1 MFAGFVVKR
10 CWPLCTAVALLS
22 HCQPAIA
29 ADDPAVAAPMRATR
43 LPKPPVIDGILD
55 DEAWTGAPL
64 PAGTWLSYNP
74 LHGDQIPQQ
83 TTVWVGYDADA
94 LYFAFRC
101 DDPEPGGIK
110 TSITRRDNIWGD
122 DWVGLSLD
130 ALGTGQVSY
139 HLMVNPSG
147 IQLDMINTIAGNE
160 DTSPDWIWQSAG
172 RVNERGYA
180 VEIRLPLQSIRFKGG
195 ADVNMGILFWR
206 RVSRV
211 GVSVAWPALEPGKWV
226 FEKHAKLAFADLQ
239 ARPTREVIPSATYS
253 RSQERATPSSW
264 SGADNDGDVGLSA
277 KWGLT
282 STVTLDATVNPDFS
296 QVESDA
302 FQVEVNQRFPV
313 YFSEKRPFFMEGAGI
328 FNLAGNGQGDA
339 SMLFAVNT
347 RNIVDPIFGAKLTG
361 SAGRVTFGALTAV
374 DQSPGRTEDPDD
386 PLSGK
391 EKFFQVA
398 RAQMSL
404 KPGSYA
410 GAIATFTT
418 LAGRTNAVA
427 GGDVSLKFKGSH
439 QISGFALGSTT
450 DEPEQTDRASGAAMQ
465 ANYSFSSRRVNLSTQ
480 LEHYDRAF
488 AMDTAFLNRTGVTDA
503 WMYVDYNFYPD
514 KDRHSWIRRV
524 VPFTFLQGGRDR
536 VQGGDEYVSVT
547 GARLSL
553 TRQGFFRADV
563 LVSQEPWQGRE
574 FEKLRWRM
582 FGNVQLFR
590 WLRPYGRVEWGDAVY
605 YDEIDPFLGTSVNAG
620 LGALFQP
627 NGRFS
632 EDVEFTRSQFDR
644 PTTGESPSPSAPPGR
659 VYTVNIVNTRTTFQF
674 SREFALRAIVQYE
687 SQRHRVLTDFLGS
700 YEPRPGTVV
709 YAGYGSLYEKR
720 DYQNQEWVQG
730 EGNYLTTRRGLFL
743 KASYLYRF

>member
-1 MFAGFVVKR
+1 V
-10 CWPLCTAVALLS
+10 AVAMLS
-22 HCQPAIA
+22 QCHPAIA
-29 ADDPAVAAPMRATR
+29 AEDPAVAAPMRATR
-43 LPKPPVIDGILD
+43 LAKPPVVDGILD

-74 LHGDQIPQQ
+74 LHGDQIAQQ

-101 DDPEPGGIK
+101 DDPDPAGIK
-110 TSITRRDNIWGD
+110 TSITRRDNIWSD

-147 IQLDMINTIAGNE
+147 IQLDMINTIAGYE
-160 DTSPDWIWQSAG
+160 DTSPDWIWESAG
-172 RVNERGYA
+172 RVNDRGYA
-180 VEIRLPLQSIRFKGG
+180 VEIRVPLQTIRFKGG

-206 RVSRV
+206 RVSRT

-226 FEKHAKLAFADLQ
+226 FEKHAKLAFTDLQ
-239 ARPTREVIPSATYS
+239 ARPTREFIPSATYS
-253 RSQERATPSSW
+253 YAQDRETPSDW
-264 SGADNDGDVGLSA
+264 GIDNTGDLGLSA

-282 STVTLDATVNPDFS
+282 STITLDATVNPDFS

-313 YFSEKRPFFMEGAGI
+313 YFSEKRPFFMEGAGM

-339 SMLFAVNT
+339 SMLYAVNT

-361 SAGRVTFGALTAV
+361 SAGRVTFGTLTAI
-374 DQSPGRTEDPDD
+374 DQAPGRTDD
-386 PLSGK
+386 PADPLAGK

-410 GAIATFTT
+410 GALATFTN

-439 QISGFALGSTT
+439 QIGGFALASTT
-450 DEPEQTDRASGAAMQ
+450 DDPEKTDRSSGAAMQ
-465 ANYSFSSRRVNLSTQ
+465 ANYSFNSRRVNLSTQ
-480 LEHYDRAF
+480 FEHYDQLF
-488 AMDTAFLNRTGVTDA
+488 VMDTAFLNRTGVTGS
-503 WMYVDYNFYPD
+503 WVYVDYNFYPD
-514 KDRHSWIRRV
+514 KDKHSWIRRI

-547 GARLSL
+547 GARLSFS
-553 TRQGFFRADV
+553 RQGFFRADV
-563 LVSQEPWQGRE
+563 LFSQEPWQGRE
-574 FEKLRWRM
+574 FEGVRGRL
-582 FGNVQLFR
+582 FGNIQLFR
-590 WLRPYGRVEWGDAVY
+590 WLRPYGNINFGDAVY
-605 YDEIDPFLGTSVNAG
+605 YDEIDPFLGKSVNVSA
-620 LGALFQP
+620 GALFQP

-632 EDVEFTRSQFDR
+632 EDIEYTHIAFDR
-644 PTTGESPSPSAPPGR
+644 PTTDER

-674 SREFALRAIVQYE
+674 SKEFAIRAIVQYD
-687 SQRHRVLTDFLGS
+687 SQQRRVLTDFLGS
-700 YEPRPGTVV
+700 YELRPGTVV
-709 YAGYGSLYEKR
+709 YAGYGSLYEKQA
-720 DYQNQEWVQG
+720 YQNDEWVDGQ
-730 EGNYLTTRRGLFL
+730 GNYLTTRRGLFL

>member
-1 MFAGFVVKR
+1 M
-10 CWPLCTAVALLS
+10 AVALLS
-22 HCQPAIA
+22 HCHPAIA
-29 ADDPAVAAPMRATR
+29 AEDPAVAAPMRATR
-43 LPKPPVIDGILD
+43 LAKPPVVDGILD

-74 LHGDQIPQQ
+74 LHGDQIAQQ

-101 DDPEPGGIK
+101 DDPDPGGIK
-110 TSITRRDNIWGD
+110 TSITRRDNIWSD

-147 IQLDMINTIAGNE
+147 IQLDMINTIAGYE
-160 DTSPDWIWQSAG
+160 DTSPDWIWESAG
-172 RVNERGYA
+172 RVNDRGYA
-180 VEIRLPLQSIRFKGG
+180 VEIRVPLQTIRFKGG

-206 RVSRV
+206 RVSRT

-226 FEKHAKLAFADLQ
+226 FEKHAKLAFTDLQ
-239 ARPTREVIPSATYS
+239 ARPTREFIPSATYS
-253 RSQERATPSSW
+253 YAQDRETPSDW
-264 SGADNDGDVGLSA
+264 GIDNTGDLGLSA

-282 STVTLDATVNPDFS
+282 STITLDATVNPDFS

-313 YFSEKRPFFMEGAGI
+313 YFSEKRPFFMEGAGM

-339 SMLFAVNT
+339 SMLYAVNT

-361 SAGRVTFGALTAV
+361 SAGRVTFGTLTAI
-374 DQSPGRTEDPDD
+374 DQAPGRTDDPDD

-410 GAIATFTT
+410 GALATFTN

-439 QISGFALGSTT
+439 QIGGFALASTT
-450 DEPEQTDRASGAAMQ
+450 DDPEKTDRSSGAAMQ
-465 ANYSFSSRRVNLSTQ
+465 ANYSFNSRRVNLSTQ
-480 LEHYDRAF
+480 FEHYDQLF
-488 AMDTAFLNRTGVTDA
+488 VMDTAFLNRTGVTGS
-503 WMYVDYNFYPD
+503 WVYVDYNFYPD
-514 KDRHSWIRRV
+514 KDKHSWIRRI

-547 GARLSL
+547 GARLSFS
-553 TRQGFFRADV
+553 RQGFFRADV
-563 LVSQEPWQGRE
+563 LFSQEPWQGRE
-574 FEKLRWRM
+574 FEGVRGRM
-582 FGNVQLFR
+582 FGNIQLFR
-590 WLRPYGRVEWGDAVY
+590 WLRPYGNINFGDAVY
-605 YDEIDPFLGTSVNAG
+605 YDEIDPFLGKSVNVSA
-620 LGALFQP
+620 GALFQP

-632 EDVEFTRSQFDR
+632 EDIEYTHIAFDR
-644 PTTGESPSPSAPPGR
+644 PTTDER

-674 SREFALRAIVQYE
+674 SKEFAIRAIVQYD
-687 SQRHRVLTDFLGS
+687 SQQRRVLTDFLGS
-700 YEPRPGTVV
+700 YELRPGTVV

-720 DYQNQEWVQG
+720 DYQNDEWVEGQ
-730 EGNYLTTRRGLFL
+730 GNYLTTRRGLFL

>member
-1 MFAGFVVKR
+1 M
-10 CWPLCTAVALLS
+10 
-22 HCQPAIA
+22 
-29 ADDPAVAAPMRATR
+29 
-43 LPKPPVIDGILD
+43 
-55 DEAWTGAPL
+55 
-64 PAGTWLSYNP
+64 
-74 LHGDQIPQQ
+74 
-83 TTVWVGYDADA
+83 
-94 LYFAFRC
+94 
-101 DDPEPGGIK
+101 
-110 TSITRRDNIWGD
+110 
-122 DWVGLSLD
+122 
-130 ALGTGQVSY
+130 
-139 HLMVNPSG
+139 
-147 IQLDMINTIAGNE
+147 
-160 DTSPDWIWQSAG
+160 
-172 RVNERGYA
+172 
-180 VEIRLPLQSIRFKGG
+180 EIRLPLQTIRFKGG
-195 ADVNMGILFWR
+195 ANVNMGILFWR

-264 SGADNDGDVGLSA
+264 GGADNDGDIGLGA

-339 SMLFAVNT
+339 SMLYAVNT

-374 DQSPGRTEDPDD
+374 DQSPGRTEDPND
-386 PLSGK
+386 PLAGK
-391 EKFFQVA
+391 EKFFQVG

-410 GAIATFTT
+410 GAIAAFTN

-439 QISGFALGSTT
+439 QISGFALASTT

-488 AMDTAFLNRTGVTDA
+488 TMDTAFLNRTGVTDA
-503 WMYVDYNFYPD
+503 WMYIDYNFYPD
-514 KDRHSWIRRV
+514 KDRHSWIRRI

-536 VQGGDEYVSVT
+536 VQGGEEYVSVT
-547 GARLSL
+547 GARLSF

-563 LVSQEPWQGRE
+563 LVVARAMARPRVREIALADVWQRAVVPLAASVRPRGMGRCGLLRRDRSVPWGRRCTQRSAPSFSQTDGSPKTWSFRA
-574 FEKLRWRM
+574 LSSIDRRAA
-582 FGNVQLFR
+582 R
-590 WLRPYGRVEWGDAVY
+590 WLRVRCQ
-605 YDEIDPFLGTSVNAG
+605 
-620 LGALFQP
+620 GACTP
-627 NGRFS
+627 
-632 EDVEFTRSQFDR
+632 
-644 PTTGESPSPSAPPGR
+644 
-659 VYTVNIVNTRTTFQF
+659 
-674 SREFALRAIVQYE
+674 
-687 SQRHRVLTDFLGS
+687 
-700 YEPRPGTVV
+700 
-709 YAGYGSLYEKR
+709 
-720 DYQNQEWVQG
+720 
-730 EGNYLTTRRGLFL
+730 
-743 KASYLYRF
+743 

>member
-1 MFAGFVVKR
+1 VNVVRILVKR
-10 CWPLCTAVALLS
+10 FWPLCTAVALLS
-22 HCQPAIA
+22 HCHPAIA
-29 ADDPAVAAPMRATR
+29 AEDPAAAAPMRATR
-43 LPKPPVIDGILD
+43 LSKPPVVDGILD

-74 LHGDQIPQQ
+74 LHGDKIAQQ

-101 DDPEPGGIK
+101 DDPDPGGIK
-110 TSITRRDNIWGD
+110 TSITRRDNIWSD

-160 DTSPDWIWQSAG
+160 DTSPDWIWESAG

-180 VEIRLPLQSIRFKGG
+180 VEIRLPLQTIRFKGG

-206 RVSRV
+206 RVSRI

-226 FEKHAKLAFADLQ
+226 FEKHAKLAFSDLQ

-253 RSQERATPSSW
+253 RTQDRETPTNW
-264 SGADNDGDVGLSA
+264 GVDNTGDLGLSA

-282 STVTLDATVNPDFS
+282 STITLDATVNPDFS

-313 YFSEKRPFFMEGAGI
+313 YFSEKRPFFMEGAGM

-339 SMLFAVNT
+339 SMLYAVNT

-361 SAGRVTFGALTAV
+361 SVGRVTFGTLTAV
-374 DQSPGRTEDPDD
+374 DQDPGNTDDPEDP
-386 PLSGK
+386 LTGK
-391 EKFFQVA
+391 DKFFQIA

-410 GAIATFTT
+410 GALATFTN

-439 QISGFALGSTT
+439 QVTGFALASTT
-450 DEPEQTDRASGAAMQ
+450 DDPEETDRSSGLAAQ
-465 ANYSFSSRRVNLSTQ
+465 ANYSFNSRRVNLSAQ
-480 LEHYDRAF
+480 FEHYDRLF
-488 AMDTAFLNRTGVTDA
+488 AMDTAFLNRTGVTGS
-503 WMYVDYNFYPD
+503 WVYVDYNFYPD
-514 KDRHSWIRRV
+514 KDKHSWIRRI
-524 VPFTFLQGGRDR
+524 VPFTFFQGGRDR

-547 GARLSL
+547 GARLSF
-553 TRQGFFRADV
+553 TRQGFFRADM
-563 LVSQEPWQGRE
+563 LFSQEPWQGRE
-574 FEKLRWRM
+574 FEGKRVRM

-590 WLRPYGRVEWGDAVY
+590 WLRPYSNINWGDAIY
-605 YDEIDPFLGTSVNAG
+605 YDEIDPFLGKSVNISA
-620 LGALFQP
+620 GALFQP

-632 EDVEFTRSQFDR
+632 EDVEYTHIAFDR
-644 PTTGESPSPSAPPGR
+644 PSTGER

-674 SREFALRAIVQYE
+674 SKEFALRAIVQYD
-687 SQRHRVLTDFLGS
+687 SQQTRVLTDFLGS
-700 YEPRPGTVV
+700 YELRPGTVV

-720 DYQNQEWVQG
+720 DYQNDAWLEGQ
-730 EGNYLTTRRGLFL
+730 GNYLTTRRGLFL

>member
-1 MFAGFVVKR
+1 
-10 CWPLCTAVALLS
+10 
-22 HCQPAIA
+22 
-29 ADDPAVAAPMRATR
+29 MRATR
-43 LPKPPVIDGILD
+43 LAKPPVVDGILD

-74 LHGDQIPQQ
+74 LHGDQIAQQ

-101 DDPEPGGIK
+101 DDPDPAGIK
-110 TSITRRDNIWGD
+110 TSITRRDNIWSD

-160 DTSPDWIWQSAG
+160 DTSPDWIWESAG
-172 RVNERGYA
+172 RVNDRGYA
-180 VEIRLPLQSIRFKGG
+180 VEIRVPLQTIRFKGG

-206 RVSRV
+206 RVSRT

-226 FEKHAKLAFADLQ
+226 FEKHAKLAFTDLQ
-239 ARPTREVIPSATYS
+239 ARPTREFIPSATYS
-253 RSQERATPSSW
+253 YAQDRETPSDW
-264 SGADNDGDVGLSA
+264 GIDNTGDLGLSA

-282 STVTLDATVNPDFS
+282 STITLDATVNPDFS

-313 YFSEKRPFFMEGAGI
+313 YFSEKRPFFMEGAGM

-339 SMLFAVNT
+339 SMLYAVNT

-361 SAGRVTFGALTAV
+361 SAGRVTFGTLTAV
-374 DQSPGRTEDPDD
+374 DQAPGRTDDPDD

-391 EKFFQVA
+391 EKFFQIA

-410 GAIATFTT
+410 GALATFTN

-427 GGDVSLKFKGSH
+427 GGDISLKFKGSH
-439 QISGFALGSTT
+439 QISGFALASTT
-450 DEPEQTDRASGAAMQ
+450 DDPEKTDRSSGAALQ
-465 ANYSFSSRRVNLSTQ
+465 ANYSFNSRRVNLSTQ
-480 LEHYDRAF
+480 FEHYDQLF
-488 AMDTAFLNRTGVTDA
+488 AMDTAFLNRTGVTGS
-503 WMYVDYNFYPD
+503 WVYVDYNFYPD
-514 KDRHSWIRRV
+514 KDKHSWIRRI

-536 VQGGDEYVSVT
+536 VQGGDEYISVT
-547 GARLSL
+547 GARLSFS
-553 TRQGFFRADV
+553 RQGFFRADV
-563 LVSQEPWQGRE
+563 LFSQEPWQGRE
-574 FEKLRWRM
+574 FEGVRGRM
-582 FGNVQLFR
+582 FGNIQLFR
-590 WLRPYGRVEWGDAVY
+590 WLRPYGNINFGDAVY
-605 YDEIDPFLGTSVNAG
+605 YDEIDPFLGKSVNVSA
-620 LGALFQP
+620 GALFQP

-632 EDVEFTRSQFDR
+632 EDVEYTHIAFDR
-644 PTTGESPSPSAPPGR
+644 PTTDER

-674 SREFALRAIVQYE
+674 SKEFAIRAIVQYD
-687 SQRHRVLTDFLGS
+687 SQQNRVLTDFLGS
-700 YEPRPGTVV
+700 YELRPGTVV

-720 DYQNQEWVQG
+720 DYQNDEWVDGQ
-730 EGNYLTTRRGLFL
+730 GNYLTTRRGLFL

>member
-1 MFAGFVVKR
+1 
-10 CWPLCTAVALLS
+10 
-22 HCQPAIA
+22 
-29 ADDPAVAAPMRATR
+29 MRATR
-43 LPKPPVIDGILD
+43 LAKPPVVDGVLD

-64 PAGTWLSYNP
+64 PSGTWLSYNP
-74 LHGDQIPQQ
+74 LHGDQIAQQ

-101 DDPEPGGIK
+101 DDPDPAGIK
-110 TSITRRDNIWGD
+110 TSITRRDNIWSD

-160 DTSPDWIWQSAG
+160 DTSPDWIWESAG
-172 RVNERGYA
+172 RVTERGYA
-180 VEIRLPLQSIRFKGG
+180 VEIRLPLQTIRFKGG
-195 ADVNMGILFWR
+195 TDVNMGILFWR
-206 RVSRV
+206 RVSRS

-226 FEKHAKLAFADLQ
+226 FEKHAKLAFTDLQ
-239 ARPTREVIPSATYS
+239 ARPTREFIPSATYS
-253 RSQERATPSSW
+253 YAQDRETPSDW
-264 SGADNDGDVGLSA
+264 GIDNTGDLGLSA

-282 STVTLDATVNPDFS
+282 STITLDATVNPDFS

-313 YFSEKRPFFMEGAGI
+313 YFSEKRPFFMEGAGM

-339 SMLFAVNT
+339 SMLYAVNT

-374 DQSPGRTEDPDD
+374 DQAPGRTELPDD
-386 PLSGK
+386 PLAGK

-410 GAIATFTT
+410 GALATFTN

-427 GGDVSLKFKGSH
+427 GGDISLKFKGSH
-439 QISGFALGSTT
+439 QISGFALASTT
-450 DEPEQTDRASGAAMQ
+450 DDPEKTDRSSGAALQ
-465 ANYSFSSRRVNLSTQ
+465 ANYSFNSRRVNLSTQ
-480 LEHYDRAF
+480 FEHYDQLF
-488 AMDTAFLNRTGVTDA
+488 AMDTAFLNRTGVTGS
-503 WMYVDYNFYPD
+503 WVYVDYNFYPD
-514 KDRHSWIRRV
+514 KDKHSWIRRI

-547 GARLSL
+547 GARLSFS
-553 TRQGFFRADV
+553 RQGFFRADV
-563 LVSQEPWQGRE
+563 LFSQEPWQGRE
-574 FEKLRWRM
+574 FEGVRGRL
-582 FGNVQLFR
+582 FGNIQLFR
-590 WLRPYGRVEWGDAVY
+590 WLRPYGNVNFGDAVY
-605 YDEIDPFLGTSVNAG
+605 YDEIDPFLGRSVNVSA
-620 LGALFQP
+620 GALFQP

-632 EDVEFTRSQFDR
+632 EDVEYTHIAFDR
-644 PTTGESPSPSAPPGR
+644 PSAGETPSPSATVPPGR
-659 VYTVNIVNTRTTFQF
+659 VYTLNIVNTRTTFQF
-674 SREFALRAIVQYE
+674 SKEFAIRAIVQYD
-687 SQRHRVLTDFLGS
+687 SQQNRVLTDFLGS

-720 DYQNQEWVQG
+720 DYQNDEWVDGQ
-730 EGNYLTTRRGLFL
+730 GNYLTTRRGLFL

>member
-1 MFAGFVVKR
+1 MSVVGISIKR
-10 CWPLCTAVALLS
+10 VWLICTAVAMLS
-22 HCQPAIA
+22 YCRPAIA
-29 ADDPAVAAPMRATR
+29 AEDPAAAMPMRATR
-43 LPKPPVIDGILD
+43 LATTPVIDGILD
-55 DEAWTGAPL
+55 DEAWTGTPL
-64 PAGTWLSYNP
+64 PTGTWLSYNP
-74 LHGDQIPQQ
+74 LHGDQAPQQ

-110 TSITRRDNIWGD
+110 TSITRRDNIWTD

-147 IQLDMINTIAGNE
+147 IQLDMINTIAGYE

-172 RVNERGYA
+172 RVNDRGYA
-180 VEIRLPLQSIRFKGG
+180 VEIRVPLQTIRFKGG

-206 RVSRV
+206 RVSRT

-226 FEKHAKLAFADLQ
+226 FEKHAKLAFSDLQ
-239 ARPTREVIPSATYS
+239 ARPTREVIPSATFS
-253 RSQERATPSSW
+253 RAQARETPSEW
-264 SGADNDGDVGLSA
+264 AGADNTGDLGVSA

-282 STVTLDATVNPDFS
+282 STITLDATVNPDFS

-313 YFSEKRPFFMEGAGI
+313 YFSEKRPFFMEGAGV

-339 SMLFAVNT
+339 SMLYAVNT

-361 SAGRVTFGALTAV
+361 SAGRITFGALTAV
-374 DQSPGRTEDPDD
+374 DQAPGRTEDPDD
-386 PLSGK
+386 RLSGR

-410 GAIATFTT
+410 GALATFTN

-427 GGDVSLKFKGSH
+427 GADVSLKFKGSH
-439 QISGFALGSTT
+439 QISAFALASTT
-450 DEPEQTDRASGAAMQ
+450 DDPEQADRSSGAAMQ
-465 ANYSFSSRRVNLSTQ
+465 ANYSYNSRRVNLSTQ
-480 LEHYDRAF
+480 FEHYDEPF
-488 AMDTAFLNRTGVTDA
+488 VMDTAFLNRTGVTGGWA
-503 WMYVDYNFYPD
+503 YVDYNFYPD
-514 KDRHSWIRRV
+514 KDKHPWIRRI

-536 VQGGDEYVSVT
+536 VQGGEEYVSVT
-547 GARLSL
+547 GARVSF

-574 FEKLRWRM
+574 FEGVRARF

-590 WLRPYGRVEWGDAVY
+590 WLRPYGNVNFGDAIY
-605 YDEIDPFLGTSVNAG
+605 YDDLDPFLGRSVNVSA
-620 LGALFQP
+620 GALFQP

-632 EDVEFTRSQFDR
+632 EDVAYTRIAFDR
-644 PTTGESPSPSAPPGR
+644 PSTGDR

-674 SREFALRAIVQYE
+674 SKEFALRAIVQYE

-720 DYQNQEWVQG
+720 DYQQDEWVQG